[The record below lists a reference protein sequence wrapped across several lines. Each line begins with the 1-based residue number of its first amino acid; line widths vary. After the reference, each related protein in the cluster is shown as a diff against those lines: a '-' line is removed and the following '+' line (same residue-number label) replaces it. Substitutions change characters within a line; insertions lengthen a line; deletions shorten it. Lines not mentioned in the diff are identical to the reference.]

1 MNSLSRQTTEHLIQS
16 LEAGEIDHT
25 EAAKRIAQLHT
36 ANTENYA
43 QTLIVGIII
52 AGLSWAV
59 TGGSIIIPA
68 AIAFL
73 TWESYSSERR
83 DRLQAFKDIS
93 QGQILEYLPDEER
106 ELFETLLA
114 KKPTEQRLQNPEA
127 QGAPRTQDETFGFP
141 FSLREMGRCSVL
153 PSAPNPTGRS
163 ALSRDCTSISIRFN
177 P

>member
-16 LEAGEIDHT
+16 LESGEIDHT

-43 QTLIVGIII
+43 QTLITGIVI

-73 TWESYSSERR
+73 TWESYSNQRR
-83 DRLQAFKDIS
+83 DRLVAFKHIA

-106 ELFETLLA
+106 EFL
-114 KKPTEQRLQNPEA
+114 N
-127 QGAPRTQDETFGFP
+127 
-141 FSLREMGRCSVL
+141 
-153 PSAPNPTGRS
+153 
-163 ALSRDCTSISIRFN
+163 LS
-177 P
+177 